1 MAWTFVPDKP
11 VFIQISER
19 IRKSIVSGEYPS
31 GSQIPT
37 VRQIALDAT
46 VNPNTVVRALAVLEA
61 EGLVFSKST
70 LGKYVTEDNSLIDS
84 CREKMALKLTDDYIS
99 GMKAIGVSEE
109 EARELL
115 GKRILSDNSDQN

>member
-11 VFIQISER
+11 VFIQIGER
-19 IRKSIVSGEYPS
+19 IRKSIVSGEYPL

-46 VNPNTVVRALAVLEA
+46 VNPNTVVRALAFLEA
-61 EGLVFSKST
+61 EGLIFSKST
-70 LGKYVTEDNSLIDS
+70 LGKYVTEDKSLIDR

-99 GMKAIGVSEE
+99 GMKELGVSEK
-109 EARELL
+109 EAIELL
-115 GKRILSDNSDQN
+115 SKRVFSDNSEQ